1 MCGLRGLPRWTGSG
15 ESVALVTREQMMKL
29 KESVYAVVL
38 GAAEDNIEAAN

>member
-1 MCGLRGLPRWTGSG
+1 MRFTWLAEMDG